1 MRPSMGSLLTV
12 ELGYPSSDRTW
23 VSPNDFNLDRRPAHV
38 GGDPK
43 GALQAQDRQPPLLG
57 YGWDQRPNYT
67 PSGRFGEK

>member
-23 VSPNDFNLDRRPAHV
+23 VSPNDFGLDRRTAHV

-43 GALQAQDRQPPLLG
+43 GGATNARPSPHLLG
-57 YGWDQRPNYT
+57 YGWDQ
-67 PSGRFGEK
+67 